1 MVYISSGRIVAGP
14 PPPPLLYTLAHRLYQ
29 ALRRR
34 PWLYA
39 AAALVLAYAA
49 SAAVESRAAAALLLP
64 TLAHSRPLDAASDAA
79 IARDTMFAH
88 TFSRAKPQ
96 TRAATWAGLLGSWR
110 ARLAAL
116 GDGEMRKA
124 LPQHYKHAQQGD
136 AREWAMFGEHL
147 GDKWSLDH
155 AGFTR
160 CAQAAFAVET
170 YLCGSAASV
179 ALHTPGLGPF
189 LYETGAAALAEAVQR
204 ATALGASLVI
214 DVTLTDADDDAFG
227 HHFAVRVAPPPA
239 PAGGVKLY
247 MSYIGHYTLGKYL
260 SRHPVPLGAAQWEAA
275 LGHLRTLEAA
285 SGNWSAQ
292 AEDAYHALF
301 DVRLDKKKT
310 AGAIRLAHA
319 AVCVVPP
326 YNGTRADPF
335 AKGHAERV
343 AQLLPPPLQAFSL
356 YAAAAGAQEEEGDA
370 EAGEQQQQEPEEAYF

>member
-1 MVYISSGRIVAGP
+1 MVYISGGRIVAGP
-14 PPPPLLYTLAHRLYQ
+14 PPPPLLYTLAHHLYQ

-39 AAALVLAYAA
+39 AAALLLACAA
-49 SAAVESRAAAALLLP
+49 SAALEARAAAALLLP

-116 GDGEMRKA
+116 GDRSGEMRKA
-124 LPQHYKHAQQGD
+124 LPQHYTRARQGD
-136 AREWAMFGEHL
+136 AREWAMFGEDL
-147 GDKWSLDH
+147 GDVWNLDH

-179 ALHTPGLGPF
+179 ALHTPGLGPY
-189 LYETGAAALAEAVQR
+189 LYETGVAALAEAVQR
-204 ATALGASLVI
+204 ATALGASLVL
-214 DVTLTDADDDAFG
+214 DVTLNDADDDTFG
-227 HHFAVRVAPPPA
+227 HHFAVRVAPA
-239 PAGGVKLY
+239 AGVKLY

-260 SRHPVPLGAAQWEAA
+260 SRHPVPLDAAQWEAA
-275 LGHLRTLEAA
+275 LVHLRTLEAA

-301 DVRLDKKKT
+301 DVRLDKKKS

-319 AVCVVPP
+319 AACVVPP

-335 AKGHAERV
+335 AEGHAERV
-343 AQLLPPPLQAFSL
+343 SQLLQPPLQASSR
-356 YAAAAGAQEEEGDA
+356 YAAVGAEEGAGESEAEGGLQQQALEEE
-370 EAGEQQQQEPEEAYF
+370 YF